1 MKKLVISLLSLF
13 VGIVLC
19 PPILWAEDVLPQAAP
34 KGVVTQIASE
44 VVMLQN
50 APDLLAQAQEL
61 MDLVQV
67 QELVEKEGFD
77 NYKKVL
83 DLTTEAIKMD
93 PNSFKA
99 NWMAAKACWFYGMY
113 AQELYLSDWQDICR
127 LYGKKGMTYAEKAI
141 ALNPKRV
148 EGHFWY
154 GMNVG
159 IYSDSVSMISALFEG
174 LKSKVQNS
182 FETAYQ
188 YDKYY
193 DHGGPIAALGRFW
206 AILPWPLNDN
216 KLAMKYYQE
225 FHKTE
230 FFGRPY
236 TVQFHVYYAELLM
249 ENSSTQ
255 NEAKA
260 LLEQVPKLSKNK
272 YWNDQA
278 KALLEDM

>member
-1 MKKLVISLLSLF
+1 MKKLVISLLTLF
-13 VGIVLC
+13 FGVVLWSHS
-19 PPILWAEDVLPQAAP
+19 LWAGDVLSQT
-34 KGVVTQIASE
+34 KTNGVVSQIKSE
-44 VVMLQN
+44 VVMVQS
-50 APDLLAQAQEL
+50 APDLLVQAQELMDLAQAQEL
-61 MDLVQV
+61 M
-67 QELVEKEGFD
+67 EKDGFE
-77 NYKKVL
+77 NFKKVL
-83 DLTTEAIKMD
+83 YLTTEAIKKD
-93 PNSFKA
+93 PGSFQA

-113 AQELYLSDWQDICR
+113 AQELYLSDWKDICR
-127 LYGKKGMTYAEKAI
+127 LYGKKGMAYAEKAI
-141 ALNPKRV
+141 ALNPESV

-159 IYSDSVSMISALFEG
+159 IYSDSVSMISVLFEG

-206 AILPWPLNDN
+206 AVLPWPLNDN

-225 FHKTE
+225 FHKTK

-249 ENSSTQ
+249 KDSATK

-278 KALLEDM
+278 KALLEEM